1 MQFELIAL
9 LTLLAVSV
17 NGHRLDQGGEFRCM
31 HPLLVQTILI
41 LYFSE
46 KLQLCRQKAPR
57 VLDDSRLWWRGEL

>member
-17 NGHRLDQGGEFRCM
+17 NGHRLDQGGEFWCM

-57 VLDDSRLWWRGEL
+57 VLDDSRL